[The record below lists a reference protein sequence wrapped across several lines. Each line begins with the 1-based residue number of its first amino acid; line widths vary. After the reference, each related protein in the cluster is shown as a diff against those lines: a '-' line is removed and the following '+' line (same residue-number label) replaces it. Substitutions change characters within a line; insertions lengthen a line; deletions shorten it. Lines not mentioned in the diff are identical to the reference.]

1 MISPLDTRIAF
12 FGGAAQPA
20 VVEAIVKLKTAGFDV
35 VVASHD
41 PREAPALRD
50 AGVTF
55 IDDRMEALLDVYKR
69 QIRCP
74 SAVISPPPAR
84 CATNAVRPRSSSRRR
99 AARGASA

>member
-55 IDDRMEALLDVYKR
+55 IDDRMEALLGSQVVITSLHTSADVE
-69 QIRCP
+69 
-74 SAVISPPPAR
+74 
-84 CATNAVRPRSSSRRR
+84 NL
-99 AARGASA
+99 